1 MLGAAEVVTATRRLP
16 HALVVAWEYPGVHS
30 RRGTA
35 LARRVGQ
42 IVRGFADAEWAVTVA
57 HRLNTER
64 DPARDAPVSE
74 FTPDGNV
81 YTRHAIP
88 GPSPDPR
95 PGWWRA
101 PARKAITAWTS
112 FRHGD
117 RSHSWARGA
126 LLHLRSMPIPPPD
139 VIIGCFTPR
148 GPLALAAEA
157 SRIWNAPWIAD
168 LQDPWWEGTSAG
180 VRPLVALWTRRV
192 LRSASVVVQVSP
204 EWAAEM
210 IPIVRRDVAVVRHAV
225 RTLGTGSSANFRNAP
240 SDPFTVFYAGSL
252 NEEQQDVVPFL
263 EAIGRVRRRGMGRQI
278 VVEIAGSEHVWE
290 KFNRAASGLGV
301 SDALRWLGWIDAR
314 TLAQRAAAAD
324 CLLVVPLF
332 SPDRRGVPSKL
343 FEYLEYG
350 RPVLIA
356 GRDSGAF
363 DTLLAEWGHPP
374 VVASSV
380 DAIEDAVYRAMRGD
394 DGALLT
400 VDACQRAP
408 VTERDLART
417 FIGWAEQFRHTRASD
432 LGRARIADSV

>member
-1 MLGAAEVVTATRRLP
+1 MP

-30 RRGTA
+30 RRGAA

-57 HRLNTER
+57 HRLNTEQ

-74 FTPDGNV
+74 FTPDANI

-95 PGWWRA
+95 PGWWRL

-117 RSHSWARGA
+117 RSTSWARGA
-126 LLHLRSMPIPPPD
+126 LLHLRSTPIPAPD
-139 VIIGCFTPR
+139 VIVGCFTPR
-148 GPLALAAEA
+148 GPLALAADA
-157 SRIWNAPWIAD
+157 SRIWNTPWIAD
-168 LQDPWWEGTSAG
+168 FQDPWWEGTSTA

-210 IPIVRRDVAVVRHAV
+210 VPIIRRDVAVLRHAV
-225 RTLGTGSSANFRNAP
+225 RTSGRREPALARKDLSNG
-240 SDPFTVFYAGSL
+240 FTVLYAGSL
-252 NEEQQDVVPFL
+252 NEEKQDVVPFL
-263 EAIGRVRRRGMGRQI
+263 EAIGRVRRHEMRQV
-278 VVEIAGSEHVWE
+278 VVEIAGSEYVWE
-290 KFNRAASGLGV
+290 KFNRAASALGV
-301 SDALRWLGWIDAR
+301 SDTLRWLGWIDSRA
-314 TLAQRAAAAD
+314 LAQRAAAAD

-380 DAIEDAVYRAMRGD
+380 DEIAGALSRAMQGD
-394 DGALLT
+394 DGGLLT
-400 VDACQRAP
+400 LEACRRAP

-417 FIGWAEQFRHTRASD
+417 YIAWAEQFRLNRPLDT
-432 LGRARIADSV
+432 GPARIADSA